1 MARGAP
7 RARSQSLFPDR
18 STTRTPR
25 RTLGLPRIVAT
36 IMGSWLPLE
45 SNPDVL
51 NPFVHRLGLPADW
64 GFCDMFGLDPD
75 LLAMVPQPCAAVCL
89 LFPSEKISKPRRE
102 EFAAKAAGQPPVPGD
117 LFFCQQVDG
126 IGNACGT
133 IACMHAV
140 ANAAASGNFAL
151 DPECTLA
158 KFIEATKATP
168 APPDRGQALL
178 EAKELQEMSDATAA
192 AGETEGAGTDDA
204 QNQHFI
210 AFVNFNGMVYELDG
224 CNTHVPGR
232 HSNPRCCSSDPLL
245 SF

>member
-1 MARGAP
+1 
-7 RARSQSLFPDR
+7 
-18 STTRTPR
+18 
-25 RTLGLPRIVAT
+25 
-36 IMGSWLPLE
+36 MGSWLPLE

-51 NPFVHRLGLPADW
+51 NPFVHRLGLPVDW

-224 CNTHVPGR
+224 CNTHDGVASPVCHGATTAETFLLDVAKVVQEQFMAR
-232 HSNPRCCSSDPLL
+232 DPENVNFNLVAL
-245 SF
+245 CKTE

>member
-1 MARGAP
+1 
-7 RARSQSLFPDR
+7 
-18 STTRTPR
+18 
-25 RTLGLPRIVAT
+25 
-36 IMGSWLPLE
+36 MGSWLPLE

-51 NPFVHRLGLPADW
+51 NPFVHRLGLPVDW

-210 AFVNFNGMVYELDG
+210 AFVNFNGRVYELDG
-224 CNTHVPGR
+224 CNTHDGVASPVCHGATTAETFLLDVAKVVQEQFMAR
-232 HSNPRCCSSDPLL
+232 DPENVNFNLVAL
-245 SF
+245 CKTE